1 MVRIGLPFCI
11 KAHTSGEFVQNAGT
25 EVHLAALRTFRLLS
39 DTFMPTPSRF
49 KQAQIVIL
57 SLVLVCAGV
66 AVFVG
71 LFGLLI
77 ELSERL

>member
-1 MVRIGLPFCI
+1 
-11 KAHTSGEFVQNAGT
+11 
-25 EVHLAALRTFRLLS
+25 
-39 DTFMPTPSRF
+39 MPTPSRF